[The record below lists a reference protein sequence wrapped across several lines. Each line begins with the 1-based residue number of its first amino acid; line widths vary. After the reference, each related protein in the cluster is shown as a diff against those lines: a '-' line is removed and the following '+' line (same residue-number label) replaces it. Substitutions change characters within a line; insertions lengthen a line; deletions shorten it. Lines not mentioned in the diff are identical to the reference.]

1 MNNTQ
6 KVIKYLVTFLALML
20 IFFIVYIPFMFIS
33 SAINGIHKVLFVT
46 LPSDLIMENAEL
58 DNLDFSKISI
68 DVSSSNITV
77 NDGSEFN
84 VKSNNDKIKFEVI
97 GDTLYVKENGNRRK
111 SNDYKL
117 NLTIPKEMINLL
129 DVKVANGNINVE
141 NVIINE
147 LNIDIKHGDVN
158 IDNSIFNE
166 TSSNLKMGNFNFD
179 GKINE
184 SIYINNNI
192 GDITLMVNDNIE
204 NYKIKINKGIGKVEI
219 DNKEVSDNKIVGTGL
234 NFINIS
240 GGIGTI
246 TVNFMESR

>member
-97 GDTLYVKENGNRRK
+97 GDTLYVKENGNRK

-204 NYKIKINKGIGKVEI
+204 NYKVNTTNIIGSVLINGKNNENINNGDKMISVK
-219 DNKEVSDNKIVGTGL
+219 NIVGS
-234 NFINIS
+234 IS
-240 GGIGTI
+240 
-246 TVNFMESR
+246 VNF

>member
-84 VKSNNDKIKFEVI
+84 VKSNNDKIKFEVV
-97 GDTLYVKENGNRRK
+97 GDTLYVKENGNRK

-166 TSSNLKMGNFNFD
+166 TSFNLKMGNFNFD

-204 NYKIKINKGIGKVEI
+204 NYKVNTTNIIGSVLINGKNNENVNNGDKMI
-219 DNKEVSDNKIVGTGL
+219 SVKNIVGS
-234 NFINIS
+234 IS
-240 GGIGTI
+240 
-246 TVNFMESR
+246 VNF

>member
-46 LPSDLIMENAEL
+46 LPSNLIMENAEL

-97 GDTLYVKENGNRRK
+97 GDTLYVKENGNRK

-204 NYKIKINKGIGKVEI
+204 NYKVNTTNIIGSVLINGKNNENVNNGDKMI
-219 DNKEVSDNKIVGTGL
+219 SVKNIVGS
-234 NFINIS
+234 IS
-240 GGIGTI
+240 
-246 TVNFMESR
+246 VNF

>member
-33 SAINGIHKVLFVT
+33 SAITGIHKVLFVT

-117 NLTIPKEMINLL
+117 YLTIPKEMINLL

-204 NYKIKINKGIGKVEI
+204 NYKVNTTNIIGSVLINGKNNENVNNGDKMI
-219 DNKEVSDNKIVGTGL
+219 SVKNIVGS
-234 NFINIS
+234 IS
-240 GGIGTI
+240 
-246 TVNFMESR
+246 VNF

>member
-6 KVIKYLVTFLALML
+6 KIIKYLVTFLALML

-33 SAINGIHKVLFVT
+33 SAINGIHKVLFDT
-46 LPSDLIMENAEL
+46 LSSDLIVENAEL

-97 GDTLYVKENGNRRK
+97 DDTLYVKENGNRRK

-129 DVKVANGNINVE
+129 NVKVANGNINVE

-204 NYKIKINKGIGKVEI
+204 NYKVNTTNIIGSVLINGKNNENVNNGDKMI
-219 DNKEVSDNKIVGTGL
+219 TVKNKIGS
-234 NFINIS
+234 IS
-240 GGIGTI
+240 
-246 TVNFMESR
+246 VNF

>member
-6 KVIKYLVTFLALML
+6 KIIKYLVTFLALML

-33 SAINGIHKVLFVT
+33 SAINGIHKVLFDT

-97 GDTLYVKENGNRRK
+97 GDTLYVKETGNRRK

-204 NYKIKINKGIGKVEI
+204 NYKVNTSNIIGSVLINGKNNENVNNGDKMI
-219 DNKEVSDNKIVGTGL
+219 SVKNKIGS
-234 NFINIS
+234 IS
-240 GGIGTI
+240 
-246 TVNFMESR
+246 VNF

>member
-6 KVIKYLVTFLALML
+6 KIIKYLVTFLALIL

-33 SAINGIHKVLFVT
+33 SAINGIHKVLFDT
-46 LPSDLIMENAEL
+46 LPSDLIVENAEL

-77 NDGSEFN
+77 NDGSKFN

-97 GDTLYVKENGNRRK
+97 GDTLYVKETGNRRK

-129 DVKVANGNINVE
+129 NVKVSNGNINVE

-158 IDNSIFNE
+158 IDNSIFNA

-204 NYKIKINKGIGKVEI
+204 NYKVNTSNIIGSVLINGKNNENVNNGDKMI
-219 DNKEVSDNKIVGTGL
+219 SVKNKIGS
-234 NFINIS
+234 IS
-240 GGIGTI
+240 
-246 TVNFMESR
+246 VNF

>member
-58 DNLDFSKISI
+58 DNFDFSKISI

-97 GDTLYVKENGNRRK
+97 GDTLHVKENGNRRK

-204 NYKIKINKGIGKVEI
+204 NYKVNTTNIIGSVLINGKNNENVNNGDKMI
-219 DNKEVSDNKIVGTGL
+219 SVKNIVGS
-234 NFINIS
+234 IS
-240 GGIGTI
+240 
-246 TVNFMESR
+246 VNF

>member
-6 KVIKYLVTFLALML
+6 KIIKYLVTFLALML

-33 SAINGIHKVLFVT
+33 SAINGIHKVLFDT
-46 LPSDLIMENAEL
+46 LPSDLIVENAEL

-77 NDGSEFN
+77 NDGSKFN

-97 GDTLYVKENGNRRK
+97 GDTLYVKETGNRRK

-129 DVKVANGNINVE
+129 NVKVSNGNINVE

-204 NYKIKINKGIGKVEI
+204 NYKVNTTNIIGSVLINGKNNENVNNGDKMI
-219 DNKEVSDNKIVGTGL
+219 SVKNKVGS
-234 NFINIS
+234 IS
-240 GGIGTI
+240 
-246 TVNFMESR
+246 VNF

>member
-84 VKSNNDKIKFEVI
+84 VKSNNDKIKFEVV
-97 GDTLYVKENGNRRK
+97 GDTLYVKENGNRK

-147 LNIDIKHGDVN
+147 LNIDIKHGDLN

-204 NYKIKINKGIGKVEI
+204 NYKVNTTNIIGSVLINGKNNENVNNGDKMI
-219 DNKEVSDNKIVGTGL
+219 SVKNIVGS
-234 NFINIS
+234 IS
-240 GGIGTI
+240 
-246 TVNFMESR
+246 VNF

>member
-68 DVSSSNITV
+68 DVGSSNITV

-97 GDTLYVKENGNRRK
+97 GDTLYVKENGNRK

-204 NYKIKINKGIGKVEI
+204 NYKVNTTNIIGSVLINGKNNENVNNGDKMI
-219 DNKEVSDNKIVGTGL
+219 SVKNIVGS
-234 NFINIS
+234 IS
-240 GGIGTI
+240 
-246 TVNFMESR
+246 VNF

>member
-6 KVIKYLVTFLALML
+6 KVIKYLVTFLALIL

-77 NDGSEFN
+77 NDGSKFN

-97 GDTLYVKENGNRRK
+97 GDTLYIKENGNRRK

-204 NYKIKINKGIGKVEI
+204 NYKVNTTNIIGSVLINGKNNENVNNGDKMI
-219 DNKEVSDNKIVGTGL
+219 TVKNKIGS
-234 NFINIS
+234 IS
-240 GGIGTI
+240 
-246 TVNFMESR
+246 VNF

>member
-97 GDTLYVKENGNRRK
+97 GDTLYVKENGNRK

-204 NYKIKINKGIGKVEI
+204 NYKVNTTNIIGSVLINGKNNENVNNGDKMI
-219 DNKEVSDNKIVGTGL
+219 SVKNIVGS
-234 NFINIS
+234 IS
-240 GGIGTI
+240 
-246 TVNFMESR
+246 VNF

>member
-1 MNNTQ
+1 
-6 KVIKYLVTFLALML
+6 
-20 IFFIVYIPFMFIS
+20 
-33 SAINGIHKVLFVT
+33 
-46 LPSDLIMENAEL
+46 MENAEL

-97 GDTLYVKENGNRRK
+97 DDTLYVKENGNRRK

-129 DVKVANGNINVE
+129 NVKVANGNINVE

-204 NYKIKINKGIGKVEI
+204 NYKVNTTNIIGSVLINGKNNENVNNGDKMI
-219 DNKEVSDNKIVGTGL
+219 TVKNKIGS
-234 NFINIS
+234 IS
-240 GGIGTI
+240 
-246 TVNFMESR
+246 VNF

>member
-6 KVIKYLVTFLALML
+6 KIIKYLVTFLALML

-33 SAINGIHKVLFVT
+33 SAINGIHKVLFDT

-97 GDTLYVKENGNRRK
+97 GDTLYVKETGNRRK

-129 DVKVANGNINVE
+129 DVKVSNGNINVE
-141 NVIINE
+141 NVIISE
-147 LNIDIKHGDVN
+147 LNINIKHGDVN

-184 SIYINNNI
+184 YIYVNNNI

-204 NYKIKINKGIGKVEI
+204 NYKVNTTNIIGSVLINGKNNENVNNGDKMI
-219 DNKEVSDNKIVGTGL
+219 SVKNKIGS
-234 NFINIS
+234 IS
-240 GGIGTI
+240 
-246 TVNFMESR
+246 VNF

>member
-6 KVIKYLVTFLALML
+6 KIIKYLVTFLALML

-33 SAINGIHKVLFVT
+33 SAINGIHKVLFDT
-46 LPSDLIMENAEL
+46 LPSDLIVENAEL

-97 GDTLYVKENGNRRK
+97 DDTLYVKENGNRRK

-129 DVKVANGNINVE
+129 NVKVANGNINVE

-204 NYKIKINKGIGKVEI
+204 NYKVNTTNIIGSVLINGKNNENVNNGDKMI
-219 DNKEVSDNKIVGTGL
+219 SVKNKIGS
-234 NFINIS
+234 IS
-240 GGIGTI
+240 
-246 TVNFMESR
+246 VNF

>member
-33 SAINGIHKVLFVT
+33 SAINGIHKVLFDT
-46 LPSDLIMENAEL
+46 LPSDLIVENAEL

-97 GDTLYVKENGNRRK
+97 GDTLYVKETGNRRK

-129 DVKVANGNINVE
+129 NVKVANGNINVE

-204 NYKIKINKGIGKVEI
+204 NYKVNTSNIIGSVLINGKNNENVNNGDKMI
-219 DNKEVSDNKIVGTGL
+219 SVKNKIGS
-234 NFINIS
+234 IS
-240 GGIGTI
+240 
-246 TVNFMESR
+246 VNF

>member
-97 GDTLYVKENGNRRK
+97 GDTLYVKENGNRK

-129 DVKVANGNINVE
+129 DVKIANGNINVE

-204 NYKIKINKGIGKVEI
+204 NYKVNTTNIIGSVLINGKNNENVNNGDKMI
-219 DNKEVSDNKIVGTGL
+219 SVKNIVGS
-234 NFINIS
+234 IS
-240 GGIGTI
+240 
-246 TVNFMESR
+246 VNF

>member
-6 KVIKYLVTFLALML
+6 KVIKYLVTFLALIL

-33 SAINGIHKVLFVT
+33 SAINGIHKVLFDT
-46 LPSDLIMENAEL
+46 LPSDLIVENAEL

-68 DVSSSNITV
+68 DVSSSNIIV

-129 DVKVANGNINVE
+129 DVKVSNGNINVE

-204 NYKIKINKGIGKVEI
+204 NYKVNTTNIIGSVLINGKNNENVNNGDKMI
-219 DNKEVSDNKIVGTGL
+219 SVKNKIGS
-234 NFINIS
+234 IS
-240 GGIGTI
+240 
-246 TVNFMESR
+246 VNF

>member
-33 SAINGIHKVLFVT
+33 SAINGIHKVFFVT

-97 GDTLYVKENGNRRK
+97 GDTLYVKENGNRK

-204 NYKIKINKGIGKVEI
+204 NYKVNTTNIIGSVLINGKNNENVNNGDKMI
-219 DNKEVSDNKIVGTGL
+219 SVKNIVGS
-234 NFINIS
+234 IS
-240 GGIGTI
+240 
-246 TVNFMESR
+246 VNF

>member
-129 DVKVANGNINVE
+129 HVKVANGNINVE

-184 SIYINNNI
+184 SIYVNNNI

-204 NYKIKINKGIGKVEI
+204 NYKVNTSNIIGSVLINGKNNPVINNGDKKISVKNK
-219 DNKEVSDNKIVGTGL
+219 VGS
-234 NFINIS
+234 IS
-240 GGIGTI
+240 
-246 TVNFMESR
+246 VNF

>member
-6 KVIKYLVTFLALML
+6 KIIKYLVTFLALML

-33 SAINGIHKVLFVT
+33 SAINGIHKVLFDT

-97 GDTLYVKENGNRRK
+97 GDTLYVKETGNRRK

-129 DVKVANGNINVE
+129 DVKVSNGNINVE

-204 NYKIKINKGIGKVEI
+204 NYKVNTSNIIGSVLINGKNNENVNNGDKMI
-219 DNKEVSDNKIVGTGL
+219 SVKNKIGS
-234 NFINIS
+234 IS
-240 GGIGTI
+240 
-246 TVNFMESR
+246 VNF

>member
-6 KVIKYLVTFLALML
+6 KVIKYLVTFLALIL

-33 SAINGIHKVLFVT
+33 SAINGIHKVLFDT
-46 LPSDLIMENAEL
+46 LPSDLIVENAEL

-77 NDGSEFN
+77 NDGSKFN

-97 GDTLYVKENGNRRK
+97 GDTLYVKETGNRRK

-129 DVKVANGNINVE
+129 NVKVSNGNINVE

-158 IDNSIFNE
+158 IDNSIFNA

-204 NYKIKINKGIGKVEI
+204 NYKVNTSNIIGSVLINGKNNENVNNGDKMI
-219 DNKEVSDNKIVGTGL
+219 SVKNKIGS
-234 NFINIS
+234 IS
-240 GGIGTI
+240 
-246 TVNFMESR
+246 VNF

>member
-6 KVIKYLVTFLALML
+6 KIIKYLVTFLALML

-33 SAINGIHKVLFVT
+33 SAINGIHKVLFDT

-192 GDITLMVNDNIE
+192 GDITLMVNDDIE
-204 NYKIKINKGIGKVEI
+204 NYKVNTTNIIGSVLINGKNNENVNNGDKMI
-219 DNKEVSDNKIVGTGL
+219 SVKNKVGS
-234 NFINIS
+234 IS
-240 GGIGTI
+240 
-246 TVNFMESR
+246 VNF

>member
-97 GDTLYVKENGNRRK
+97 GDTLYVKENGNRK

-158 IDNSIFNE
+158 IDNSIFNQ

-204 NYKIKINKGIGKVEI
+204 NYKVNTTNIIGSVLINGKNNENVNNGDKMI
-219 DNKEVSDNKIVGTGL
+219 SVKNIVGS
-234 NFINIS
+234 IS
-240 GGIGTI
+240 
-246 TVNFMESR
+246 VNF

>member
-1 MNNTQ
+1 MNKTQ
-6 KVIKYLVTFLALML
+6 KVIKYLVTFLALIL

-33 SAINGIHKVLFVT
+33 SAINGIHKVLFAT

-97 GDTLYVKENGNRRK
+97 GDTLYVKEKGNRRK

-204 NYKIKINKGIGKVEI
+204 NYKVNTTNIIGSVLINGKNNENVNNGDKMI
-219 DNKEVSDNKIVGTGL
+219 SVKNKIGS
-234 NFINIS
+234 IS
-240 GGIGTI
+240 
-246 TVNFMESR
+246 VNF

>member
-20 IFFIVYIPFMFIS
+20 IFFIVYIPFMFICS
-33 SAINGIHKVLFVT
+33 TINGIHKVLFVT

-68 DVSSSNITV
+68 DVSSINITV

-129 DVKVANGNINVE
+129 DVKVTNGNINVE

-166 TSSNLKMGNFNFD
+166 TSCNLKMGNFNFD

-184 SIYINNNI
+184 SIYINNSI

-204 NYKIKINKGIGKVEI
+204 NYTVDTSNIIGSVLINGKNNENVNNGDKMI
-219 DNKEVSDNKIVGTGL
+219 SVKNKVGS
-234 NFINIS
+234 IS
-240 GGIGTI
+240 
-246 TVNFMESR
+246 VNF

>member
-58 DNLDFSKISI
+58 DNLHFSKISI

-97 GDTLYVKENGNRRK
+97 GDTLYVKENGNRK

-204 NYKIKINKGIGKVEI
+204 NYKVNTTNIIGSVLINGKNNENVNNGDKMI
-219 DNKEVSDNKIVGTGL
+219 SVKNIVGS
-234 NFINIS
+234 IS
-240 GGIGTI
+240 
-246 TVNFMESR
+246 VNF

>member
-97 GDTLYVKENGNRRK
+97 GDTLYVKENGNRK

-129 DVKVANGNINVE
+129 DIKVANGNINVE

-204 NYKIKINKGIGKVEI
+204 NYKVNTTNIVASVLINGKNNENVNNGDKMI
-219 DNKEVSDNKIVGTGL
+219 SVKNIVGS
-234 NFINIS
+234 IS
-240 GGIGTI
+240 
-246 TVNFMESR
+246 VNF

>member
-46 LPSDLIMENAEL
+46 LPSDLIMEKAEL
-58 DNLDFSKISI
+58 DNLNFSKISI

-84 VKSNNDKIKFEVI
+84 VKSNNNNIKFEVI
-97 GDTLYVKENGNRRK
+97 GDTLYVKENGNRK

-204 NYKIKINKGIGKVEI
+204 NYKVNTTNIIGSVLINGKNNENVNNGDKMI
-219 DNKEVSDNKIVGTGL
+219 SVKNIVGS
-234 NFINIS
+234 IS
-240 GGIGTI
+240 
-246 TVNFMESR
+246 VNF

>member
-84 VKSNNDKIKFEVI
+84 VKSNNNKIKFEVI
-97 GDTLYVKENGNRRK
+97 GDTLYVKENGNRK

-129 DVKVANGNINVE
+129 DVKIANGNINVE

-204 NYKIKINKGIGKVEI
+204 NYKVNTTNIIGSVLINGKNNENVNNGDKMI
-219 DNKEVSDNKIVGTGL
+219 SVKNIVGS
-234 NFINIS
+234 IS
-240 GGIGTI
+240 
-246 TVNFMESR
+246 VNF

>member
-97 GDTLYVKENGNRRK
+97 GDTLYVKENGNRK

-166 TSSNLKMGNFNFD
+166 TSSNLKIGNFNFD

-204 NYKIKINKGIGKVEI
+204 NYKVNTTNIIGSVLINGKNNENVNNGDKMI
-219 DNKEVSDNKIVGTGL
+219 SVKNIVGS
-234 NFINIS
+234 IS
-240 GGIGTI
+240 
-246 TVNFMESR
+246 VNF

>member
-6 KVIKYLVTFLALML
+6 KIIKYLVTFLALML

-33 SAINGIHKVLFVT
+33 SAINGIHKVLFDT

-129 DVKVANGNINVE
+129 NVKVSNGNINVE
-141 NVIINE
+141 NVFINE

-184 SIYINNNI
+184 YIYVNNNI

-204 NYKIKINKGIGKVEI
+204 NYKVNTTNIIGSVLINGKNNENVNNGDKMI
-219 DNKEVSDNKIVGTGL
+219 SVKNKIGS
-234 NFINIS
+234 IS
-240 GGIGTI
+240 
-246 TVNFMESR
+246 VNF

>member
-97 GDTLYVKENGNRRK
+97 GDTLYVKENGNRK

-129 DVKVANGNINVE
+129 DIKVANGNINVE
-141 NVIINE
+141 SVSINE

-204 NYKIKINKGIGKVEI
+204 NYKVNTTNIIGSVLINGKNNENVNNGDKMI
-219 DNKEVSDNKIVGTGL
+219 SVKNIVGS
-234 NFINIS
+234 IS
-240 GGIGTI
+240 
-246 TVNFMESR
+246 VNF

>member
-77 NDGSEFN
+77 NDGSKFN
-84 VKSNNDKIKFEVI
+84 VKSNNNKIKFEVI

-204 NYKIKINKGIGKVEI
+204 NYKVNTTNIIGSVLINGKNNENVNNGDKMI
-219 DNKEVSDNKIVGTGL
+219 SVKNIVGS
-234 NFINIS
+234 IS
-240 GGIGTI
+240 
-246 TVNFMESR
+246 VNF

>member
-1 MNNTQ
+1 
-6 KVIKYLVTFLALML
+6 
-20 IFFIVYIPFMFIS
+20 
-33 SAINGIHKVLFVT
+33 
-46 LPSDLIMENAEL
+46 MENAEL

-129 DVKVANGNINVE
+129 NVKVANGNINVE

-204 NYKIKINKGIGKVEI
+204 NYKVNTTNIIGSVLINGKNNENVNNGDKMI
-219 DNKEVSDNKIVGTGL
+219 TVKNKIGS
-234 NFINIS
+234 IS
-240 GGIGTI
+240 
-246 TVNFMESR
+246 VNF